1 MCGHHVVITFNI
13 PTVSSLH
20 AKLTWFWLGF
30 YQYRRDVSALTISSS
45 DSPQEMEK
53 VCFPRCQTI
62 PSMCTCV
69 PVFVYLPKSLVHT
82 AIRTSSSEQGLQVT
96 KTENVK
102 TLNTFTKEKNNTFFF
117 FFSMIHFHWSV
128 AFVSSCDFCHAYSAS
143 CSLFRCL
150 WDQRETSREHVS
162 ENSRWG
168 GRRNH
173 RITPWPR
180 QL

>member
-13 PTVSSLH
+13 PTVSSLR

-96 KTENVK
+96 KMENMK
-102 TLNTFTKEKNNTFFF
+102 TFNTFTKEKKQHFFLLF
-117 FFSMIHFHWSV
+117 FHDSFSL
-128 AFVSSCDFCHAYSAS
+128 VSRICIILWLLPRILCFLF
-143 CSLFRCL
+143 SLSLLMRPKRDIKRACE
-150 WDQRETSREHVS
+150 WEQQVRGEA
-162 ENSRWG
+162 
-168 GRRNH
+168 
-173 RITPWPR
+173 
-180 QL
+180 